1 MSDMEDDGFPVS
13 DGDDFSFPEGSDES
27 FDFGEEGDYEFDY
40 ENEESDGVEDIEVQI
55 SNCYYTSKG
64 TMENDPQEALQ
75 GFLQILDMEPEK
87 GEW

>member
-1 MSDMEDDGFPVS
+1 MSDMEDDFPS
-13 DGDDFSFPEGSDES
+13 DGDDFSFPDDGSDDFN
-27 FDFGEEGDYEFDY
+27 FDDIGEDGYEFDY
-40 ENEESDGVEDIEVQI
+40 ENEDSDGVEDIEVQI